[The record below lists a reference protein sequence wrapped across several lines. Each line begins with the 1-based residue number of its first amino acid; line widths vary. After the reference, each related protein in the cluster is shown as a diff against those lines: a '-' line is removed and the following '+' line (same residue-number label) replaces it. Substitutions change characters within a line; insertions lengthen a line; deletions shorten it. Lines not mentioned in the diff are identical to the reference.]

1 MVESVSHCCSH
12 YRCVFASP
20 AGPFHSHPALACL
33 LFAVGSRHIE
43 HPDVYWHAGDEA
55 AGRAAMAD
63 MEMYRHSAGW
73 RWMEAVVK
81 TGKSF
86 LKPATL
92 EDLQIVTVSIFSRTS
107 WRCQFHADAPFML

>member
-1 MVESVSHCCSH
+1 
-12 YRCVFASP
+12 
-20 AGPFHSHPALACL
+20 LL

-92 EDLQIVTVSIFSRTS
+92 EDLQIVTVSVTSRTS
-107 WRCQFHADAPFML
+107 WQCQSHTDAPLCYSYVPSSPCEAQSFPLYGQWSGWD